1 MPKEVFLL
9 MMGFGN
15 VGMMG
20 FLWPLMMLG
29 MAAIYVILL
38 LALWRIMRA
47 HENLAGAVK
56 DLADKFKPGP

>member
-1 MPKEVFLL
+1 
-9 MMGFGN
+9 MMGYGN

-47 HENLAGAVK
+47 HENLAEAVK
-56 DLADKFKPGP
+56 DLADRFKPGP